1 MGDVFLSLLP
11 FHCGVEFVYERNS
24 SDISR
29 EISVLIYLE
38 IAPALI
44 SVKRKRER

>member
-1 MGDVFLSLLP
+1 MSEKEIFCMGDVFLSLLP

-29 EISVLIYLE
+29 DS
-38 IAPALI
+38 ACPD
-44 SVKRKRER
+44 